1 MQQTVETVSKSSVV
15 SPTACGRFGTGWMER
30 GSTSMLQP
38 NEDRAAAGIAKPL
51 SGEKST
57 KAEKL
62 I

>member
-1 MQQTVETVSKSSVV
+1 
-15 SPTACGRFGTGWMER
+15 MER

-57 KAEKL
+57 KAEISLNKSRERYPE
-62 I
+62 